1 MAYSD
6 TTYSLDESASV
17 LSIHPSTLLFWEEAF
32 REELKIPRDPRGK
45 LRFEERHLRAFVG
58 IHRRILIEK
67 RSLEE
72 TRLWLRKFYGQD
84 AATAE
89 MPGVTGTAVAGPV
102 VGKIDALSQRVSELV
117 ESIDCLVRG
126 QPGASRSGGTFD
138 SIRGSAECR
147 QQAPDL
153 GGAKGRDHCPAQGG
167 ANTSAKCEARVV
179 GADARDAERLTG
191 QASFLKHRIG
201 RKANP
206 KALEAESHQ
215 SRGGGN
221 VILKGDHPE
230 ISIPPPLP
238 LTA

>member
-117 ESIDCLVRG
+117 ESMDCLVEDNRALQDLVG
-126 QPGASRSGGTFD
+126 RLIQYVEALNA
-138 SIRGSAECR
+138 GSKR
-147 QQAPDL
+147 PTL
-153 GGAKGRDHCPAQGG
+153 
-167 ANTSAKCEARVV
+167 
-179 GADARDAERLTG
+179 AERRAEIIAQRRAERTRAQSARLASSALTPETPSG
-191 QASFLKHRIG
+191 SPVKPASSSIESDEKRI
-201 RKANP
+201 P
-206 KALEAESHQ
+206 KPWKPRAIKVVAA
-215 SRGGGN
+215 G
-221 VILKGDHPE
+221 
-230 ISIPPPLP
+230 
-238 LTA
+238 T